1 MGVTDARNST
11 DVREAS
17 TLFLPRA
24 TIVRPSPR
32 IGFNFSMALA
42 LHHEICLLR
51 ATVFPTSHHDLLL
64 TQMRAITRALA
75 ARKQRT
81 KFDRRASSQTPQNEI
96 HTTVFLSARCTVIAR
111 CLSFVTVRF
120 PSCTALGLR
129 HESFAIL
136 YSV

>member
-32 IGFNFSMALA
+32 IDFNSSTAFALRYETCPPCAATFQTLNLA
-42 LHHEICLLR
+42 LL
-51 ATVFPTSHHDLLL
+51 VTS
-64 TQMRAITRALA
+64 MRAITRALA